1 MDTRHE
7 DKAKFGEVHRSAAK
21 KGTEKPG
28 RGGEERTMISAM
40 AGTSASAVAAA
51 AAAVPLSE
59 RYAACPPSRADL
71 LDPDAVKLVP
81 PRCVHAGIHYPRP
94 LFARLARSFFR
105 AIFFGPRGNICG
117 SCEAVDRRRDSV
129 PRTRQVLTFRGSP
142 SPANY
147 ACLFLP
153 LPLLSPLL
161 RLPPLRAVAA
171 LFPPSVVL
179 PPRAVFLSPSLVT
192 VLLHAPVFIFPSAP
206 FRPYRPASISF
217 ILVALVPTSYI
228 PSSVLAHS
236 TFPFQLL
243 SFGNKLNKL
252 NKRILHIFFEIIF
265 TSDNYSLLSSSNFYA
280 SPQCFLSIFGS

>member
-7 DKAKFGEVHRSAAK
+7 DKAKFGKVHRSAAK
-21 KGTEKPG
+21 KGAEKPG
-28 RGGEERTMISAM
+28 RRGEERTMISAM
-40 AGTSASAVAAA
+40 EGTSASAAAA
-51 AAAVPLSE
+51 APLSE
-59 RYAACPPSRADL
+59 RYAACPPSRANL

-117 SCEAVDRRRDSV
+117 SCEAVDRSWDSV

-161 RLPPLRAVAA
+161 RLPPLRYRSLSA
-171 LFPPSVVL
+171 L
-179 PPRAVFLSPSLVT
+179 R
-192 VLLHAPVFIFPSAP
+192 
-206 FRPYRPASISF
+206 RPASSRGFSLTFSRYRPPARSRFYPLLRPFPPLSPGFDLLHSGCPRANFLHSF
-217 ILVALVPTSYI
+217 ERF
-228 PSSVLAHS
+228 S
-236 TFPFQLL
+236 TLYF
-243 SFGNKLNKL
+243 SFS
-252 NKRILHIFFEIIF
+252 IIE
-265 TSDNYSLLSSSNFYA
+265 LRK
-280 SPQCFLSIFGS
+280 